1 MKKVSFCVLTNKYS
15 VSLED
20 ELADFVNK
28 DFEEV
33 GIHSDKKN
41 DPEIFFN
48 AYLRLAERML
58 ETQKELEN
66 ILDDV
71 NKLS

>member
-20 ELADFVNK
+20 ELADFVSK

-33 GIHSDKKN
+33 GINADKKN
-41 DPEIFFN
+41 NPEVFFN
-48 AYLRLAERML
+48 AYLRLAERTL
-58 ETQKELEN
+58 QTQKELKD
-66 ILDDV
+66 ILEGL